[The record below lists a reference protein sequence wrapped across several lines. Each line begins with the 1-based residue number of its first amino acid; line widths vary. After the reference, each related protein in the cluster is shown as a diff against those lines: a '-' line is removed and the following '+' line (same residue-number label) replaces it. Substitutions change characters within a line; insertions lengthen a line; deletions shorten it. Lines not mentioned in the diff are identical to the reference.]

1 MLLAVLQRKLEE
13 SIKRLETLH
22 TGAEGSDDQQQH
34 KKLFLMAESQRE
46 MFNLELK
53 LMGNSNGLKSCCPSI
68 GSETACEIIQTHLGS
83 SDERNLV
90 SAVLSLER
98 AVGQCDSAIIHDI
111 ELSAEAIEAV
121 IPALSV
127 KLQDRKSEMAESHD
141 SSKLLTATVESNYRT
156 MRDGYLELLQK
167 VFVEA
172 SVQWRALLQ
181 LQEPTSRWHLEK
193 LQEVIDHGQN
203 DPEVAARREAI
214 YHSAQQQL
222 DHFCSQSFEKVRN
235 STAYREKEECL
246 RQIEGIKRQVFE
258 FKAQVV
264 QEKETML
271 YTSEASMDAIY
282 MDTLEGLNQHLYE
295 LQDLLNQLV
304 LYERRLTQLLLVA
317 TRREARMD
325 GLGRNT
331 LVVGDADVFHYGEAE
346 GSGCGTGAEEMVRLG
361 QRTMYDLRA
370 PFRMGTSLRALAETC
385 DLSPEDT
392 ERLLEYVLFAQVDG
406 SEETYN
412 SHL

>member
-1 MLLAVLQRKLEE
+1 MLLSVLQRKLDE
-13 SIKRLETLH
+13 SVKRLDTLH
-22 TGAEGSDDQQQH
+22 TETERSDDLQQH
-34 KKLFLMAESQRE
+34 KKLLLMAESQRE

-53 LMGNSNGLKSCCPSI
+53 LMGNSNGSKSYCTGI
-68 GSETACEIIQTHLGS
+68 GSETACEFIQTQIGS
-83 SDERNLV
+83 SDERKLL
-90 SAVLSLER
+90 SAMLSLER

-127 KLQDRKSEMAESHD
+127 KLQDRKAEMAESHD

-156 MRDGYLELLQK
+156 MRDGYLELLRK

-181 LQEPTSRWHLEK
+181 LQEPTSRWHLDK

-222 DHFCSQSFEKVRN
+222 DHFCNQSFEKIRY

-246 RQIEGIKRQVFE
+246 QQIEGIKRQVYE
-258 FKAQVV
+258 YKTQVV

-271 YTSEASMDAIY
+271 YSSEASMDAIY

-304 LYERRLTQLLLVA
+304 FYERRLTQLLLLT

-325 GLGRNT
+325 GLGRSA
-331 LVVGDADVFHYGEAE
+331 LVVGDADLFRCGESK
-346 GSGCGTGAEEMVRLG
+346 GSGCGSGAEEMVRLG
-361 QRTMYDLRA
+361 QRTMRDLGA

-392 ERLLEYVLFAQVDG
+392 ERLLEYVLFA
-406 SEETYN
+406 
-412 SHL
+412 